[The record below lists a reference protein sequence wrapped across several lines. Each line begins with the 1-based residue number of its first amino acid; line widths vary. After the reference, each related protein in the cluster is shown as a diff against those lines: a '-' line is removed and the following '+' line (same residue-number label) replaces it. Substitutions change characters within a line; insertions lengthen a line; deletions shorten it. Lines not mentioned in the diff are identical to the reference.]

1 MDIIFIVEREHAL
14 CAMVNNNQFVKSKT
28 SEVWSL
34 RAIHR
39 IS

>member
-1 MDIIFIVEREHAL
+1 MDIFIVERELAL
-14 CAMVNNNQFVKSKT
+14 CAMVNNNLVVKSKK

-34 RAIHR
+34 RSIHR